1 MFDFPIKYFADN
13 LVFNHI
19 KNECWAHFKMEGI
32 MYDYL
37 KEETKIQALN
47 TLALFL
53 SNIGQEAKILIVPI
67 AQDVDAH
74 YDRLIATLDPSDDL
88 YKKTMAHA
96 TGSREHI
103 KSKIKRKGMCND
115 FNIYVG
121 TKLSLQDSII
131 QDIKEAF
138 SYFIQNPLNA
148 LEEALGSKTK
158 TVLERELQRFQDLS
172 TEYYKRQSK
181 RIRLIK
187 TDETT
192 TQWLVKR
199 AFRRGLGEVN
209 LREDWYKSKQGK
221 LWMKRNQ
228 QRVEKEREVIERTMR
243 RPWSPFFQRTIK
255 NGEYA
260 RLIETEQFLNMAEG
274 LVDQHKESR
283 TLLIHHDDG
292 KTSYQTFLSISHIP
306 DGIVFPG
313 SEWLLVLQDFP
324 IQTEVCIHIETKEHK
339 ESIRSVGKQKRDIRG
354 QIEHIRGNDEEI
366 ADELFDSKESADR
379 LEAELKATRSPMTRA
394 TITICVA
401 ADNKEDLEDRTA
413 FIKEFYEDQNFI
425 IERSYAD
432 QLKLFMEFLP
442 GTGRYVTDYIQ
453 PLPPR
458 TLAGSMFAATRQL
471 GDNVG
476 PYIGTTG
483 VVQKNVYLDIGRACL
498 LNRSASAFFFGTLGG
513 GKSFNANLLA
523 YINVMYGGKAL
534 IFDPKGERLKWLQ
547 LLPELKGKIN
557 VITLSP
563 SREDKGKLDPYIVYR
578 EDIEAA
584 SELAINILAELFKL
598 NPKDDEYIAI
608 LEAVNQLKKTEYI
621 KERCMIKLAEILA
634 SFPETDELAGSARK
648 IARRIKL
655 LRDNGMAGLLFGDGT
670 EEALGFKNKINII
683 QIQNLALPS
692 AGTTK
697 EDFNQD
703 EIISTVLMLPI
714 ASFAKKFAMSG
725 EELFKLVVFDESW
738 GLKATNMGL
747 KLMDFL
753 ARMGR
758 SLYGGCIFIGH
769 SVDDLGEGGIK
780 NAISYKFCFQM
791 AERKETIKA
800 LEFMKLEVTEE
811 NIVEIETLENGE
823 CLFQDLD
830 GRVGKLK
837 FDVVF
842 EHLLE
847 AFKTTPTKKKVGE
860 GDETSA

>member
-1 MFDFPIKYFADN
+1 MYDFPIKYFADN
-13 LVFNHI
+13 LVFNHA

-32 MYDYL
+32 MYDFL
-37 KEETKIQALN
+37 KDETKIQALN

-74 YDRLIATLDPSDDL
+74 YDRLIGELDQSNSLYQKTL
-88 YKKTMAHA
+88 AHA
-96 TGSREHI
+96 TGTREHI
-103 KSKIKRKGMCND
+103 KNKIKRKGMSND
-115 FNIYVG
+115 FNIYVA
-121 TKLSLQDSII
+121 TKLNLQESLLKDLK
-131 QDIKEAF
+131 DAF
-138 SYFIQNPLNA
+138 SYFIQHPLNTF
-148 LEEALGSKTK
+148 EEVLGTKTK
-158 TVLERELQRFQDLS
+158 TILERELQIFQELS
-172 TEYYKRQSK
+172 AEYYKRQSK
-181 RIRLIK
+181 RIRLTK

-192 TQWLVKR
+192 TQWLTRR
-199 AFRRGLGEVN
+199 AFKRGLGEVKI
-209 LREDWYKSKQGK
+209 RENWYKSLQGK
-221 LWMKRNQ
+221 AWMKRKQ
-228 QRVEKEREVIERTMR
+228 RRVEGEREAIERTMN

-260 RLIETEQFLNMAEG
+260 RLVESEQLLTMAQG
-274 LVDQHKESR
+274 LVDQHSESR
-283 TLLIHHDDG
+283 TLLIHQEDG
-292 KTSYQTFLSISHIP
+292 RTSYQAFLSISHIP

-324 IQTEVCIHIETKEHK
+324 IQTEVCIHIDTKEHK
-339 ESIRSVGKQKRDIRG
+339 ESIRSVGKQKRDIKG
-354 QIEHIRGNDEEI
+354 QIEHIDGSKEEVP
-366 ADELFDSKESADR
+366 DDLLDSKESADR
-379 LEAELKATRSPMTRA
+379 LESELKATRAPITRA
-394 TITICVA
+394 SITICVA

-413 FIKEFYEDQNFI
+413 FIKEFYEDQNFM
-425 IERSYAD
+425 IERSYSD

-483 VVQKNVYLDIGRACL
+483 VVEKNVYLDIGRACL

-523 YINVMYGGKAL
+523 YLNVMYGGKAL
-534 IFDPKGERLKWLQ
+534 IFDPKGERTKWLR
-547 LLPELKGKIN
+547 LLPELQGQIN

-563 SREDKGKLDPYIVYR
+563 SKEDKGKLDPYIVYR
-578 EDIEAA
+578 DDVEAA
-584 SELAINILAELFKL
+584 SELATNILAELFKL

-608 LEAVNQLKKTEYI
+608 LEAINQLKKI
-621 KERCMIKLAEILA
+621 PNRCMIKLAEILGT
-634 SFPETDELAGSARK
+634 FPESDELATAARK
-648 IARRIKL
+648 LARRIKL

-670 EEALGFKNKINII
+670 EEALSFKNKINIL

-692 AGTTK
+692 AGTVK

-725 EELFKLVVFDESW
+725 EDLFKLVLFDESW
-738 GLKATNMGL
+738 GLKATTMGL
-747 KLMDFL
+747 KMMDFL

-811 NIVEIETLENGE
+811 NILEIESLGNGE
-823 CLFQDLD
+823 CLFQDLE
-830 GRVGKLK
+830 GRVGKIK

-860 GDETSA
+860 GDEISA